1 MGAGRPGLGGGG
13 KNRDDRPAL
22 CAERAVGGGGEQ
34 AGRPRRGPSAGLAR
48 SVGRH
53 QPPSETRRG
62 RGGGSAARRGARG
75 LRGPPGEAAGRHGGP
90 RRERLGGGGG
100 GGEEHIRA
108 SERASRR
115 AAATLTLIR
124 CRVTKWRIG
133 PAMAAAC
140 LRRQGVRGIGGSGG
154 EAAGAGKCRRWP
166 RGSGARCFSA
176 GVLPPARIRAFGPP
190 R

>member
-22 CAERAVGGGGEQ
+22 CAERAVEGGGEQ
-34 AGRPRRGPSAGLAR
+34 AERPRRGPSAGLAR

-108 SERASRR
+108 SERAGGRR
-115 AAATLTLIR
+115 
-124 CRVTKWRIG
+124 
-133 PAMAAAC
+133 
-140 LRRQGVRGIGGSGG
+140 
-154 EAAGAGKCRRWP
+154 
-166 RGSGARCFSA
+166 
-176 GVLPPARIRAFGPP
+176 PP
-190 R
+190 